1 VWNALLVPPVSSDP
15 VHGLDDL
22 EAELVGDAMIAPT
35 DGGIQP
41 FGDGFTPG
49 YYQTSEYFIGR
60 VAVGIVLPESDG
72 SLDPSTENWTE
83 AERGLVLSE
92 ITAALNWWAAREPK
106 AHLTFVYDDGTGAP
120 TTTRYEPISRRY
132 SDQSLWMAEVMGKMG
147 YTGSSYFDQVRRY
160 NNALRDAYHTDWAF
174 TIFVVDSSN
183 DADNR
188 FSDGYFAY
196 AYLGGPFTVMTYGNN
211 GYGPNNLDAVAAHE
225 IGHVFLALDQ
235 YYTAYQPCTRQSGY
249 LGVENQNSQY
259 GACPSNVTSIMR
271 GQTWPYSTGAIDVY
285 ARGQL
290 GWRDADADGILD
302 PADTRLSIVGADY
315 VVDAVQ
321 PNVLTFHGS
330 VQDAPYPSP
339 LRSSTSINTIQQVR
353 YRVQGGEWQDI
364 QPADGDFDT
373 YVEAFSFTTPPL
385 PSGDLAVDL
394 YVIDSAGNELIQT
407 MDRVSVV
414 DPVDAILDTTLACLG
429 KAGEEGEATRIL
441 YSGQGISAAST
452 IAGVYYRI
460 DGQPWQNLAPEDGA
474 FDEPQESFSLVVD
487 LSALSPGVHQVQA
500 YSVDAKGHV
509 ETSPASESLQVQ
521 ADTHSIF
528 LPLILAGR

>member
-1 VWNALLVPPVSSDP
+1 
-15 VHGLDDL
+15 
-22 EAELVGDAMIAPT
+22 
-35 DGGIQP
+35 
-41 FGDGFTPG
+41 
-49 YYQTSEYFIGR
+49 
-60 VAVGIVLPESDG
+60 
-72 SLDPSTENWTE
+72 
-83 AERGLVLSE
+83 
-92 ITAALNWWAAREPK
+92 
-106 AHLTFVYDDGTGAP
+106 
-120 TTTRYEPISRRY
+120 
-132 SDQSLWMAEVMGKMG
+132 
-147 YTGSSYFDQVRRY
+147 
-160 NNALRDAYHTDWAF
+160 
-174 TIFVVDSSN
+174 
-183 DADNR
+183 
-188 FSDGYFAY
+188 
-196 AYLGGPFTVMTYGNN
+196 
-211 GYGPNNLDAVAAHE
+211 
-225 IGHVFLALDQ
+225 
-235 YYTAYQPCTRQSGY
+235 
-249 LGVENQNSQY
+249 
-259 GACPSNVTSIMR
+259 
-271 GQTWPYSTGAIDVY
+271 VY